1 MKHTMIRKLNTVI
14 SLWLLAIIVT
24 LCIFAYE
31 LDMIAFY
38 IVAAVITA
46 LLLGTNTYTLVS
58 GLIIADRKAVKRQAK
73 YNKY

>member
-46 LLLGTNTYTLVS
+46 MLLGTNTYTLVS
-58 GLIIADRKAVKRQAK
+58 GLIIADRKTVKRQAK